1 MKRVIPAI
9 ALIAGL
15 SLTGCTG
22 NDSQDDGAQKD
33 STTQPAS
40 KQAPEATQLDKDQL
54 TKIIGSTDVD
64 GQSYTTFD
72 MSAASG
78 SDAVKVLKTSEFEPA
93 ECKDLS
99 MAALNVAQQSKGN
112 TVGGIS
118 SDKTVSVALM
128 SFSDV
133 DAAGSQLKSSTT
145 VTEECNDVT
154 VRSQGIEMKMSYET
168 FDAEVP
174 SADETVGV
182 RAEISAGG
190 QTVLNADTVTGRVG
204 NNIVTAANVADTDEE
219 TKVPKTAESF
229 VEAVKTAG

>member
-1 MKRVIPAI
+1 MKRAFPAI

-22 NDSQDDGAQKD
+22 NDSQDDGAEED
-33 STTQPAS
+33 STAQPAS
-40 KQAPEATQLDKDQL
+40 DEAPEATVLDEDQL
-54 TKIIGSTDVD
+54 TEVIESTEVD

-78 SDAVKVLKTSEFEPA
+78 SDAVKVLQTSEFEPA

-118 SDKTVSVALM
+118 SDKTLSVALT

-133 DAAGSQLKSSTT
+133 ADAGSQLKSSST
-145 VTEECNDVT
+145 VTEVCNDVT

-190 QTVLNADTVTGRVG
+190 QTVLNADTVTGRIG
-204 NNIVTAANVADTDEE
+204 NNIVTAANVADTDDE
-219 TKVPKTAESF
+219 TTVPQTAEAF

>member
-1 MKRVIPAI
+1 MKRVLPAI

-22 NDSQDDGAQKD
+22 NDPQDDKAENG
-33 STTQPAS
+33 STAQPAS
-40 KQAPEATQLDKDQL
+40 EETPAATQLDKDQL
-54 TKIIGSTDVD
+54 TEIIESTDVD

-78 SDAVKVLKTSEFEPA
+78 SDAVKVLETSEFEPA
-93 ECKDLS
+93 KCKNLS

-118 SDKTVSVALM
+118 SDDTLSVALM
-128 SFSDV
+128 SFSDD
-133 DAAGSQLKSSTT
+133 DAAGSQLKNSTKI
-145 VTEECNDVT
+145 TEECKDVT
-154 VRSQGIEMKMSYET
+154 VKSQGIEMKMSYET
-168 FDAEVP
+168 FDAAVP

-182 RAEISAGG
+182 RAKISAGG

-204 NNIVTAANVADTDEE
+204 NNIVTAANVADTDDE
-219 TKVPKTAESF
+219 KSVPDTAEAF
-229 VEAVKTAG
+229 VDAVKNVG